1 MLLGRW
7 AARPALWQ
15 RCLIRAA
22 SGRAGRRG
30 GRRSKLDGVLEVPEL
45 CSAARLAGVLGQSTE
60 SLLELA
66 NSLGEPLASEGSP
79 VGRELIELLAMEL
92 GATISL
98 KEVDEHQLPTPS
110 ADDRSSLPLRAPVV
124 TLMGHVDHGKT
135 SLLDAFRGS
144 SIAAGEAGGI
154 TQTISAFTVPPA
166 DGRSTG
172 ITFIDTPGHELF
184 NRMRER
190 GAHATDIILLICALD
205 AGVQG
210 TTREAIRYAR
220 EVGCPMIVA
229 ANKVDKPGAA
239 AALPKLSQQLLEAE
253 VMLEQF
259 GGEVPIVSVS
269 ATKRLHLEELL
280 DAIHLQAE
288 VMELHAPVREPPNA
302 AACTRG
308 RWKGSQREQ
317 SRALGHRHT

>member
-1 MLLGRW
+1 
-7 AARPALWQ
+7 
-15 RCLIRAA
+15 
-22 SGRAGRRG
+22 
-30 GRRSKLDGVLEVPEL
+30 VLEVPEL

-308 RWKGSQREQ
+308 RWKGRQREQ

>member
-1 MLLGRW
+1 MSTRCPRRQQTSG
-7 AARPALWQ
+7 PACLW
-15 RCLIRAA
+15 
-22 SGRAGRRG
+22 
-30 GRRSKLDGVLEVPEL
+30 
-45 CSAARLAGVLGQSTE
+45 
-60 SLLELA
+60 
-66 NSLGEPLASEGSP
+66 
-79 VGRELIELLAMEL
+79 
-92 GATISL
+92 
-98 KEVDEHQLPTPS
+98 
-110 ADDRSSLPLRAPVV
+110 
-124 TLMGHVDHGKT
+124 KT

-154 TQTISAFTVPPA
+154 TQAISAFTVPPA
-166 DGRSTG
+166 RGRSTA

-259 GGEVPIVSVS
+259 GGEVPIVPVS
-269 ATKRLHLEELL
+269 ATKRLHLDEVL

-288 VMELHAPVREPPNA
+288 VMELHAQV
-302 AACTRG
+302 
-308 RWKGSQREQ
+308 SQRECHARGKVRCENIERG
-317 SRALGHRHT
+317 SHSPAG